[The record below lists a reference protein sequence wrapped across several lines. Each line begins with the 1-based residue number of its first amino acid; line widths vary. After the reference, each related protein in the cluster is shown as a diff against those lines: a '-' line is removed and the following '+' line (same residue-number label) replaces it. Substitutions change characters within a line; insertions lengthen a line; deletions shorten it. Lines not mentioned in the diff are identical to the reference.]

1 MSGRS
6 RTAAGLAALLLLLPA
21 LSLASGT
28 IQRNTPP
35 AERSATRQ
43 AKETELLQ
51 LRERIAALRG
61 DLHKVRS
68 RYDSLRE
75 ELRAVEQAV
84 ARISQELRDLDDRLA
99 EQSRRLGALQKRRS
113 ELEGSIAQQRRYL
126 EQQIRAAYA
135 MGRQE
140 YLKILL
146 NQEDPATLGRAL
158 TYYDYLNRARSE
170 RITSLLAT
178 VQQLEGVRREIEA
191 ENARLAQLREQQRL
205 RKVEQEKNQAARS
218 ELLAQL
224 EEELSSKDRRL
235 KGLLADEKELEG
247 LILALAQALED
258 IPAEPGNHK
267 PFAQM
272 RGKLPWPARGRIVE
286 RFGSERLGSLRWQ
299 GVVIGAKE
307 GLPVRAVS
315 HGRVAYADWLRGYGY
330 LLIIDHGDGFMS
342 LYGHNQT
349 LHKEVGDWVSAGETI
364 ASIGSS
370 GGNERSG
377 VYFEIR
383 RNGKPQDPTRW
394 CRS

>member
-1 MSGRS
+1 MSGR
-6 RTAAGLAALLLLLPA
+6 RGTAAGLAALLLLLPA

-28 IQRNTPP
+28 IQRNPPP

-61 DLHKVRS
+61 DLNKVRT

-75 ELRAVEQAV
+75 ELRGVEQAV
-84 ARISQELRDLDDRLA
+84 ARISQELRDLDDRLV
-99 EQSRRLGALQKRRS
+99 EQSRRLGALQKRRTD
-113 ELEGSIAQQRRYL
+113 LEGSIAQQRRYL

-170 RITSLLAT
+170 RITALLET

-191 ENARLAQLREQQRL
+191 ENSRLAQLREQQRL
-205 RKVEQEKNQAARS
+205 RKVELEKNQAARS
-218 ELLAQL
+218 GLLAQL
-224 EEELSSKDRRL
+224 EEELNSKDRRL

-272 RGKLPWPARGRIVE
+272 RGKLPWPVRGRIVE
-286 RFGSERLGSLRWQ
+286 SFGSTRLGSLRWQ

-330 LLIIDHGDGFMS
+330 LLILDHGDGFMS

-383 RNGKPQDPTRW
+383 RNGKPQDPARW
-394 CRS
+394 CRR

>member
-28 IQRNTPP
+28 IQRTTNP

-61 DLHKVRS
+61 DLNKVRS

-113 ELEGSIAQQRRYL
+113 DLEGSIAQQRRYL

-191 ENARLAQLREQQRL
+191 ENTRLAQLREQQRL

-224 EEELSSKDRRL
+224 EEELSNKDRRL

-394 CRS
+394 CRR

>member
-1 MSGRS
+1 MR
-6 RTAAGLAALLLLLPA
+6 AGAALLLFLLLPA
-21 LSLASGT
+21 LALASGT
-28 IQRNTPP
+28 IQRSGSVP
-35 AERSATRQ
+35 ERSATRH
-43 AKETELLQ
+43 AKEAELLQ
-51 LRERIAALRG
+51 LRERIASLRG
-61 DLHKVRS
+61 ELSKVRN

-75 ELRAVEQAV
+75 ELRGVEQAV
-84 ARISQELRDLDDRLA
+84 ARISQELRDLDDRLVA
-99 EQSRRLGALQKRRS
+99 QSRRLGALQKRRS
-113 ELEGSIAQQRRYL
+113 DLEASIAQQRRYL

-170 RITSLLAT
+170 RITSLLGT
-178 VQQLEGVRREIEA
+178 VQQLEQVQHEIEA
-191 ENARLAQLREQQRL
+191 ETVQLERLREQQRL
-205 RKVEQEKNQAARS
+205 RKVELEKNQTTRGA
-218 ELLAQL
+218 LLAEL
-224 EEELSSKDRRL
+224 EQELNSKDRRL
-235 KGLLADEKELEG
+235 KGLLADEKELES

-272 RGKLPWPARGRIVE
+272 RGKLPWPVRGRIVE

-299 GVVIGAKE
+299 GVVLSAKE

-330 LLIIDHGDGFMS
+330 LLILDHGDGYMS
-342 LYGHNQT
+342 LYGHNQS
-349 LHKEVGDWVSAGETI
+349 LHKDVGDWVTAGETI

-383 RNGKPQDPTRW
+383 RDGKPQDPTRW
-394 CRS
+394 CRK

>member
-1 MSGRS
+1 MIRRKG
-6 RTAAGLAALLLLLPA
+6 TAAGIAALCLLLPGLVMA
-21 LSLASGT
+21 AGT
-28 IQRNTPP
+28 IKRDTST
-35 AERSATRQ
+35 ERSATRQ
-43 AKETELLQ
+43 AREAELLQ
-51 LRERIAALRG
+51 LRERISALRG
-61 DLHKVRS
+61 ELNKVRT
-68 RYDSLRE
+68 RYDGLRE
-75 ELRAVEQAV
+75 ELRSVEQAV
-84 ARISQELRDLDDRLA
+84 SRISRALGELDDRLA
-99 EQSRRLGALQKRRS
+99 QQARRLGALQKRRT

-170 RITSLLAT
+170 RITDLLGT
-178 VQQLEGVRREIEA
+178 VQQLEGVRREIET
-191 ENARLAQLREQQRL
+191 ETARLGQLREQQRQQ
-205 RKVEQEKNQAARS
+205 KVELEKTQASRG

-224 EEELSSKDRRL
+224 EQELNSKDRRL
-235 KGLLADEKELEG
+235 KGLLADEKELES

-258 IPAEPGNHK
+258 IPAEPGNHR

-272 RGKLPWPARGRIVE
+272 RGKLSWPVRGRLLE
-286 RFGSERLGSLRWQ
+286 RFGNTRLGSLRWQ
-299 GVVIGAKE
+299 GVIIGAKE

-315 HGRVAYADWLRGYGY
+315 HGRIAFADWLRGYGY

-349 LHKEVGDWVSAGETI
+349 LHKDVGDWVSAGDTI

-370 GGNERSG
+370 GGNDRSG
-377 VYFEIR
+377 LYFEIR
-383 RNGKPQDPTRW
+383 RNGKPLNPAQW
-394 CRS
+394 CRG

>member
-1 MSGRS
+1 VIRRKG
-6 RTAAGLAALLLLLPA
+6 TAAGIAALCLLLPGLVMA
-21 LSLASGT
+21 AGT
-28 IQRNTPP
+28 IKRDTST
-35 AERSATRQ
+35 ERSATRQ
-43 AKETELLQ
+43 AREAELLQ
-51 LRERIAALRG
+51 LRERISALRG
-61 DLHKVRS
+61 ELNKVRT
-68 RYDSLRE
+68 RYDGLRE
-75 ELRAVEQAV
+75 ELRSVEQAV
-84 ARISQELRDLDDRLA
+84 SRISRALGELDDRLA
-99 EQSRRLGALQKRRS
+99 QQARRLGALQKRRT

-170 RITSLLAT
+170 RITDLLGT
-178 VQQLEGVRREIEA
+178 VQQLEGVRREIET
-191 ENARLAQLREQQRL
+191 ETARLGQLREQQRQQ
-205 RKVEQEKNQAARS
+205 KVELEKTQASRG

-224 EEELSSKDRRL
+224 EQELNSKDRRL
-235 KGLLADEKELEG
+235 KGLLADEKELES

-258 IPAEPGNHK
+258 IPAEPGNHR

-272 RGKLPWPARGRIVE
+272 RGKLSWPVRGRLLE
-286 RFGSERLGSLRWQ
+286 RFGNTRLGSLRWQ
-299 GVVIGAKE
+299 GVIIGAKE

-315 HGRVAYADWLRGYGY
+315 HGRIAFADWLRGYGY

-349 LHKEVGDWVSAGETI
+349 LHKDVGDWVSAGDTI

-370 GGNERSG
+370 GGNDRSG
-377 VYFEIR
+377 LYFEIR
-383 RNGKPQDPTRW
+383 RNGKPLNPAQW
-394 CRS
+394 CRG